1 MIPAT
6 ALLPYFQAMVTTA
19 SSGKQEPVIL
29 PVKGVLPRFG
39 ARTWLAPNCTVVG
52 DVSTGEDCSI
62 WFGAV
67 VRGDVCAIRLGNQ
80 VNVQDGA
87 VLHGTFEK
95 TQLVIQDRS
104 SIGHNAIVH
113 GCTVEE
119 GALIGMG
126 AVVMDRAVV
135 GTGAV
140 VAAGAVVLEGTRIGP
155 GELWAGVPARKV
167 KDVGGDLAQVLAETA
182 KRYTEY
188 AGWFSAE
195 GS

>member
-1 MIPAT
+1 MSSPASH
-6 ALLPYFQAMVTTA
+6 LQHD
-19 SSGKQEPVIL
+19 PVIL
-29 PVKGVLPRFG
+29 PVKGTSPAFG
-39 ARTWLAPNCTVVG
+39 DRTWLAPNCTVVG
-52 DVSTGEDCSI
+52 DVVTGTDCSI

-67 VRGDVCAIRLGNQ
+67 VRGDVCAIRIGDQ
-80 VNVQDGA
+80 VNIQDGA

-95 TQLVIQDRS
+95 THLEIHDRA

-113 GCTVEE
+113 GCIVGE

-135 GTGAV
+135 GRGAV
-140 VAAGAVVLEGTRIGP
+140 VAAGAVVLEGTQIGP

-167 KDVGGDLAQVLAETA
+167 KEVEPPLAQVLAETA

-188 AGWFSAE
+188 AGWFSEASP
-195 GS
+195 G

>member
-1 MIPAT
+1 
-6 ALLPYFQAMVTTA
+6 MVTTA
-19 SSGKQEPVIL
+19 SSRKQEPVIL

-182 KRYTEY
+182 KRYTAY